1 MFHTIFFSSL
11 LGALLFFLVVVG
23 DLNKSVKYD
32 KAIAACELQLPR
44 DQHCEISA
52 VPEVKKNGN

>member
-1 MFHTIFFSSL
+1 MFQTIFVSSL
-11 LGALLFFLVVVG
+11 IGALLFFLAVVG

-32 KAIAACELQLPR
+32 KAIAACELKLPR

>member
-1 MFHTIFFSSL
+1 MTEILVSAFLSCLI
-11 LGALLFFLVVVG
+11 FFLVVVG

-32 KAIAACELQLPR
+32 KAIAACELKLPR